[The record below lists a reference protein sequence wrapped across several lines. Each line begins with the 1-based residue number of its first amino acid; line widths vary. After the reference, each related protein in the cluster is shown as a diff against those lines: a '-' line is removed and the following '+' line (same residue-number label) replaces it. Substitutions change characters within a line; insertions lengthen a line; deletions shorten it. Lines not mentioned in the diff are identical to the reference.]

1 MHCTYVCAGVE
12 PLEGQWTKEAVH
24 KFQGLCAGQPLSG
37 KVLSITEKGYGV
49 DLESS
54 GQSIAAVLISENLA
68 KPYGQVK
75 QPPVQPAKPT
85 NQIEDLPTLKP
96 IDQNPPEST
105 LKVNMGVAK
114 DTEDSTSSSKLA

>member
-1 MHCTYVCAGVE
+1 M
-12 PLEGQWTKEAVH
+12 EGQWTKEAVH

-54 GQSIAAVLISENLA
+54 GQSIAAVLISEYLA

-105 LKVNMGVAK
+105 LKVNTGVAK